1 MSDNQTT
8 KNKYSSIVI
17 LLLVVCLG
25 YTGYLIST
33 LNKENHEISK
43 ELSNLLMENNEMNK
57 ILLNEDALSASKAF
71 NLKDNLKLLLVSYD
85 SLEMSNTLVVDSI
98 NQQREKIKTL
108 MTKVDKLNSKSKKDW
123 RSIFKLKKEAETLR
137 GIMKGY
143 IHTIDSLNTLNIN
156 LSNTLTEKTNKL
168 NTVSNENQKYKK
180 QNKDLQ
186 SKVELG
192 AVLQAGNVT
201 VSAIRIRNSGTQSE
215 TTRAAKTNMIKA
227 CFTLLENKL
236 SSSGN
241 KNIYIKVVDQNQKT
255 LTSKNPINIVNS
267 EGENIELSSK
277 RIVNYQN
284 ENMDLCVF
292 HEIEDILQAGNYKVE
307 IYNDGYF
314 IGESS
319 FALR

>member
-1 MSDNQTT
+1 MNDNKTT

-43 ELSNLLMENNEMNK
+43 ELSSLLMENNEMNK

-85 SLEMSNTLVVDSI
+85 SLEMSNTLVLDSI

-108 MTKVDKLNSKSKKDW
+108 MTKVDQLNSKSKKDW

>member
-1 MSDNQTT
+1 MNDNPTT
-8 KNKYSSIVI
+8 KNKYSSIII
-17 LLLVVCLG
+17 LLLVICLG
-25 YTGYLIST
+25 YTGYLISS

-43 ELSNLLMENNEMNK
+43 ELSSLLMENNEMNK

-85 SLEMSNTLVVDSI
+85 SLELSNTMVVDSI

-186 SKVELG
+186 SKVALG

-215 TTRAAKTNMIKA
+215 TTRAAKTNMIKS

-236 SSSGN
+236 SKAGD
-241 KNIYIKVVDQNQKT
+241 KNIYIKVVDPNQKT
-255 LTSKNPINIVNS
+255 LLSKNPINIMNS
-267 EGENIELSSK
+267 DGENLELSSK

-284 ENMDLCVF
+284 ENMDLCIF
-292 HEIEDILQAGNYKVE
+292 HEIEKVLQPGNYKVE

>member
-1 MSDNQTT
+1 MS
-8 KNKYSSIVI
+8 
-17 LLLVVCLG
+17 
-25 YTGYLIST
+25 
-33 LNKENHEISK
+33 
-43 ELSNLLMENNEMNK
+43 
-57 ILLNEDALSASKAF
+57 
-71 NLKDNLKLLLVSYD
+71 
-85 SLEMSNTLVVDSI
+85 
-98 NQQREKIKTL
+98 
-108 MTKVDKLNSKSKKDW
+108 KVDQLNSKSKKDW

-186 SKVELG
+186 SKVALG

-215 TTRAAKTNMIKA
+215 TTRAAKTNTIKA

-236 SSSGN
+236 SKAGD
-241 KNIYIKVVDQNQKT
+241 KNIYIKVVDPNQKT
-255 LTSKNPINIVNS
+255 LVSKDPINIISSDGGNL
-267 EGENIELSSK
+267 ELSSK

-292 HEIEDILQAGNYKVE
+292 HEIKEELKPGSYKVE
-307 IYNDGYF
+307 IFNDGYF

>member
-1 MSDNQTT
+1 
-8 KNKYSSIVI
+8 
-17 LLLVVCLG
+17 
-25 YTGYLIST
+25 
-33 LNKENHEISK
+33 
-43 ELSNLLMENNEMNK
+43 MNK
-57 ILLNEDALSASKAF
+57 ILLNEDALSASKAS

-85 SLEMSNTLVVDSI
+85 SLELSNTMVIDSI

-186 SKVELG
+186 SKVALG

-215 TTRAAKTNMIKA
+215 TTRAAKTNTIKA

-236 SSSGN
+236 SKAGD
-241 KNIYIKVVDQNQKT
+241 KNIYIKVVDPNQKT
-255 LTSKNPINIVNS
+255 LVSKDPINIISSDGGNL
-267 EGENIELSSK
+267 ELSSK

-292 HEIEDILQAGNYKVE
+292 HEIKEVLQPGSYKVE

>member
-1 MSDNQTT
+1 MNDNPTT
-8 KNKYSSIVI
+8 KNKYSSIII

-25 YTGYLIST
+25 YTGYLISS

-43 ELSNLLMENNEMNK
+43 ELSSLLMENNEMNK

-85 SLEMSNTLVVDSI
+85 SLELSNTMVVDSI

-186 SKVELG
+186 SKVALG

-215 TTRAAKTNMIKA
+215 TTRAAKTNTIKA

-236 SSSGN
+236 SKAGD
-241 KNIYIKVVDQNQKT
+241 KNIYIKVVDPNQKT
-255 LTSKNPINIVNS
+255 LLSENPINIINS
-267 EGENIELSSK
+267 DGENLELSSK

-284 ENMDLCVF
+284 ENMDLCIF
-292 HEIEDILQAGNYKVE
+292 HEIEKVLQPGNYKVE

>member
-1 MSDNQTT
+1 MIYKSTA
-8 KNKYSSIVI
+8 KNKYSSIII

-25 YTGYLIST
+25 YTGYLISS
-33 LNKENHEISK
+33 LNKENHEMSK
-43 ELSNLLMENNEMNK
+43 ELSSILMENNEMNK
-57 ILLNEDALSASKAF
+57 ILLNEDALSASKAS

-85 SLEMSNTLVVDSI
+85 SLELSNTIVIDSI

-108 MTKVDKLNSKSKKDW
+108 MTKVDQLNSKSKKDW

-186 SKVELG
+186 SKVALG

-215 TTRAAKTNMIKA
+215 TTRAAKTNTIKA

-236 SSSGN
+236 SKAGD
-241 KNIYIKVVDQNQKT
+241 KNIYIKVVDPNQKI
-255 LTSKNPINIVNS
+255 LVSKDPINIISSDGGNL
-267 EGENIELSSK
+267 ELSSK

-292 HEIEDILQAGNYKVE
+292 HEIQEELKPGSYKVE
-307 IYNDGYF
+307 IFNDGYF

>member
-1 MSDNQTT
+1 MNDNPTS
-8 KNKYSSIVI
+8 KNKYSSIII

-25 YTGYLIST
+25 YTGYLISS

-43 ELSNLLMENNEMNK
+43 ELSSILMENNEMNK
-57 ILLNEDALSASKAF
+57 ILLNEDALSASKAS

-85 SLEMSNTLVVDSI
+85 SLELSNTIVIDSI

-108 MTKVDKLNSKSKKDW
+108 MSKVDQLNSKSKKDW

-186 SKVELG
+186 SKVALG

-236 SSSGN
+236 SKAGD
-241 KNIYIKVVDQNQKT
+241 KNIYIKVVDPNQKT
-255 LTSKNPINIVNS
+255 LVSKDPINIISSDGGNL
-267 EGENIELSSK
+267 ELSSK

-292 HEIEDILQAGNYKVE
+292 HEIKEELKPGSYKVE
-307 IYNDGYF
+307 IFNDGYF

>member
-1 MSDNQTT
+1 MNDNPTS
-8 KNKYSSIVI
+8 KNKYSSIII

-25 YTGYLIST
+25 YTGYLISS

-43 ELSNLLMENNEMNK
+43 ELSSILMENNEMNK
-57 ILLNEDALSASKAF
+57 ILLNEDALSASKAS

-85 SLEMSNTLVVDSI
+85 SLELSNTMVVDSI

-186 SKVELG
+186 SKVALG

-215 TTRAAKTNMIKA
+215 TTRAAKTNTIKA

-236 SSSGN
+236 SKAGD
-241 KNIYIKVVDQNQKT
+241 KNIYIKVVDPNQKT
-255 LTSKNPINIVNS
+255 LVSKYPINIIS
-267 EGENIELSSK
+267 SDGENLELSSK

-284 ENMDLCVF
+284 ENMDLCIF
-292 HEIEDILQAGNYKVE
+292 HEIEEVLQPGNYKVE